1 MLVAH
6 QQKGAMLMIYC
17 PLRPAKRTL
26 VVLLG
31 WLLMYPS
38 IGVAEVKPKSE
49 SPLHLAARSKTVKR
63 VKTTTKIK
71 RTKAGKRKVIKK
83 KTVKKKSVRRSKKPV
98 EIPIDIGIG
107 PAVHQFTGPV
117 QRAQQYHT
125 GLKLS
130 LAAIIDQSVI
140 ASQAHKIPKK
150 YRGLA
155 KKIGTVRFRPGPLIL
170 VPDTI
175 FISPAQEDTGIYGA
189 NWRPIAVGLPISIL
203 NLGTGLNMTYAYL
216 TGSDENPK
224 THFVRPGLDLTA
236 NVEIPFSRSFL
247 VSFGW
252 TSFLY
257 PPQAVGGEVFALGD
271 LDESIW
277 HIGQAYFRLH
287 FRIPYTVN
295 L

>member
-1 MLVAH
+1 MIRIQTIKLQLVGVSIIA
-6 QQKGAMLMIYC
+6 LS
-17 PLRPAKRTL
+17 L
-26 VVLLG
+26 VVFG
-31 WLLMYPS
+31 S
-38 IGVAEVKPKSE
+38 CAFAETTATTFGSAVY
-49 SPLHLAARSKTVKR
+49 AAKTVTKTKKKTVKR
-63 VKTTTKIK
+63 KGKTKT
-71 RTKAGKRKVIKK
+71 VK
-83 KTVKKKSVRRSKKPV
+83 KTVKKKTKTTKKRTKKRRVKKPV
-98 EIPIDIGIG
+98 EIPIDIGFG

-117 QRAQQYHT
+117 QRAQTYHT

-130 LAAIIDQSVI
+130 LAAIIDQAVI
-140 ASQAHKIPKK
+140 ASQKHRIPKK

-155 KKIGTVRFRPGPLIL
+155 KKIGTVRFRPGPVAL

-175 FISPAQEDTGIYGA
+175 FISPPQDDTGIYGA
-189 NWRPIAVGLPISIL
+189 NWRLVSVGVPLFKVL

-236 NVEIPFSRSFL
+236 NLEIPFSKSFL
-247 VSFGW
+247 VSLGW
-252 TSFLY
+252 SSFFY
-257 PPQAVGGEVFALGD
+257 PPQEVGGEVFAMGNV
-271 LDESIW
+271 DESIW